1 MLMLLAYVET
11 WSGREAYARM
21 ETYAHNVCFVI
32 APALHIRINMLSN
45 ELVSP

>member
-1 MLMLLAYVET
+1 MLTRWAYIET

-21 ETYAHNVCFVI
+21 EAYTHNVFFMI